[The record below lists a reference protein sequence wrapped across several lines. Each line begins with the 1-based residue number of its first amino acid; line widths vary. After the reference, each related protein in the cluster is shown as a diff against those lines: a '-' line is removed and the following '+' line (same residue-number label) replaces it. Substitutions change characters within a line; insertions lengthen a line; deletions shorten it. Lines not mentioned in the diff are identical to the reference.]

1 MADSAGQRA
10 GGQGTGGDQGPEDQ
24 GSAHQRSAED
34 WTGPGL
40 FTVAPGV
47 HRIPLPL
54 PNDGLRAVNVY
65 AIESGDDLVLV
76 DAGWA
81 LAETG
86 GLLDEALDRIGRNSA
101 EITRCLVTHV
111 HRDHYTMAVILRRRF
126 GTHVALGIGDRP
138 SLTAAADA
146 GRENMSEH
154 VRRMERAGA
163 EPVIRALRAG
173 FAGALPEPED
183 LWEQPDEWVKDQATI
198 KLDGR
203 QLRAVATPGHTQGH
217 TVFADLERNLL
228 FAGDHVLPHIT
239 PSVGF
244 EAVVA
249 ELPLG
254 DYLRSLRLVLELP
267 DMRLLPAH
275 GPVMDTTH
283 ARVHALLAHHEDRLS
298 ACLDRIGAGAHT
310 AYETALALPWTR
322 RGRRFSELDPFNQM
336 LAVLETGVH
345 LDLLVA
351 QGRLTRESTGPL
363 VSYALPGPAAR

>member
-1 MADSAGQRA
+1 MADSAGQGA
-10 GGQGTGGDQGPEDQ
+10 GSQGQPDPGTG
-24 GSAHQRSAED
+24 D
-34 WTGPGL
+34 WTEPGL

-86 GLLDEALDRIGRNSA
+86 GLLDAALDRIGRTSA
-101 EITRCLVTHV
+101 QITRCLVTHV

-126 GTHVALGIGDRP
+126 GTQVALGIGDRP
-138 SLTAAADA
+138 SLAAAGDA
-146 GRENMSEH
+146 GRQNMSEH
-154 VRRMERAGA
+154 VLRMERAGA
-163 EPVIRALRAG
+163 GPVIRALRAAFG
-173 FAGALPEPED
+173 SAPAERND
-183 LWEQPDEWVKDQATI
+183 VWEQPDEWLKDQASI
-198 KLDGR
+198 PLGGR
-203 QLRAVATPGHTQGH
+203 DLLAVATPGHTQGH
-217 TVFADLERNLL
+217 TVFADLGQDLL

-254 DYLRSLRLVLELP
+254 DYLRSLRLMLDLP
-267 DMRLLPAH
+267 DLRLLPAH
-275 GPVMDTTH
+275 GPVTETTH
-283 ARVHALLAHHEDRLS
+283 ARVHALLAHHEDRLN
-298 ACLDRIGAGAHT
+298 ACLERIRAGAHT
-310 AYETALALPWTR
+310 AYEAALALPWTR
-322 RGRRFSELDPFNQM
+322 RGRRFGELDPFNQM

-351 QGRLTRESTGPL
+351 QGRLARTATSQL
-363 VSYALPGPAAR
+363 VTYALPGPAAS

>member
-1 MADSAGQRA
+1 MADSAGS
-10 GGQGTGGDQGPEDQ
+10 G
-24 GSAHQRSAED
+24 D
-34 WTGPGL
+34 WTEPGL

-54 PNDGLRAVNVY
+54 PHDGLRAVNVY

-86 GLLDEALDRIGRNSA
+86 GLLDGALDRIGRNSS

-138 SLTAAADA
+138 SLTALGEPGLED
-146 GRENMSEH
+146 MSEH
-154 VRRMERAGA
+154 VLRMERAGA
-163 EPVIRALRAG
+163 EPVIRALREAFG
-173 FAGALPEPED
+173 DTRPPRENV
-183 LWEQPDEWVKDQATI
+183 WEQPDEWLKDQASI
-198 KLDGR
+198 ALGGR
-203 QLRAVATPGHTQGH
+203 ELRAVATPGHTQGH
-217 TVFADLERNLL
+217 TVFADLAHNLL
-228 FAGDHVLPHIT
+228 FAGDHVLPRIT

-244 EAVVA
+244 EAVMA

-254 DYLRSLRLVLELP
+254 DYLRSLRLMLDLP

-283 ARVHALLAHHEDRLS
+283 ARVHALLAHHEDRLN
-298 ACLDRIGAGAHT
+298 ACLERIAAGAHT
-310 AYETALALPWTR
+310 AYEAALALPWTR

-336 LAVLETGVH
+336 FAVLETGVH

-351 QGRLTRESTGPL
+351 QRRLARTAAGEL
-363 VSYALPGPAAR
+363 VTYAVPGPVAS

>member
-1 MADSAGQRA
+1 MADSAG
-10 GGQGTGGDQGPEDQ
+10 TGE
-24 GSAHQRSAED
+24 
-34 WTGPGL
+34 WTEPGL

-65 AIESGDDLVLV
+65 AIESGDALVLV

-86 GLLDEALDRIGRNSA
+86 GLLDAALDRIGRNSA

-138 SLTAAADA
+138 SLTAAADVE
-146 GRENMSEH
+146 RENMAEH
-154 VRRMERAGA
+154 VLRMERAGA
-163 EPVIRALRAG
+163 EPVIRALHAAFRNA
-173 FAGALPEPED
+173 PPPRTD
-183 LWEQPDEWVKDQATI
+183 VWEQPDEWLKAETSIQ
-198 KLDGR
+198 LDGR
-203 QLRAVATPGHTQGH
+203 ELQAVPTPGHTQGH
-217 TVFADLERNLL
+217 FVFADLGSGML

-244 EAVVA
+244 EGVMA

-254 DYLRSLRLVLELP
+254 DYLRSLKLMLDLP
-267 DMRLLPAH
+267 DLRLLPAH
-275 GPVMDTTH
+275 GPVTGTTH
-283 ARVHALLAHHEDRLS
+283 ARVHALLAHHEERLS
-298 ACLDRIGAGAHT
+298 ASLGRIEAGAHT
-310 AYETALALPWTR
+310 AYEAAQELPWTR
-322 RGRRFSELDPFNQM
+322 RGRRFSDLDPFNQM

-345 LDLLVA
+345 LDLLVT
-351 QGRLTRESTGPL
+351 QGRLSRDSTDKL
-363 VSYALPGPAAR
+363 VTYALPGAAAR

>member
-1 MADSAGQRA
+1 MADSAGQGA
-10 GGQGTGGDQGPEDQ
+10 G
-24 GSAHQRSAED
+24 D
-34 WTGPGL
+34 WTEPGL

-86 GLLDEALDRIGRNSA
+86 GLLDAALDRIGRHSA

-138 SLTAAADA
+138 SLTVASEA
-146 GRENMSEH
+146 GRENMTEH
-154 VRRMERAGA
+154 VRRMKRAGA
-163 EPVIRALRAG
+163 EPVIRALRAAFG
-173 FAGALPEPED
+173 TAPPERDD
-183 LWEQPDEWVKDQATI
+183 LWEMPDEWLKDQVTI
-198 KLDGR
+198 KLGGR
-203 QLRAVATPGHTQGH
+203 ELRAVATPGHTQGH
-217 TVFADLERNLL
+217 TVFADLAHNLL
-228 FAGDHVLPHIT
+228 FAGDHVLPRIT

-244 EAVVA
+244 EAVMG

-254 DYLRSLRLVLELP
+254 DYLRSLRLMLDLP

-275 GPVMDTTH
+275 GPVTDTTH
-283 ARVHALLAHHEDRLS
+283 ARVHALLAHHEDRLN
-298 ACLDRIGAGAHT
+298 ACLDRVQAGAHT
-310 AYETALALPWTR
+310 AYEVALALPWTR
-322 RGRRFSELDPFNQM
+322 RARRFSELDPFNQM
-336 LAVLETGVH
+336 LAVLEIGVH

-351 QGRLTRESTGPL
+351 QGRLARTAAGELMT
-363 VSYALPGPAAR
+363 YALPGPAAG

>member
-1 MADSAGQRA
+1 MLMADSAGS
-10 GGQGTGGDQGPEDQ
+10 G
-24 GSAHQRSAED
+24 D
-34 WTGPGL
+34 WTEPGL

-54 PNDGLRAVNVY
+54 PHDGLRAVNVY

-86 GLLDEALDRIGRNSA
+86 GLLDAALDRIGRNSA

-126 GTHVALGIGDRP
+126 GTQVALGIGDRP
-138 SLTAAADA
+138 SLTAL
-146 GRENMSEH
+146 GENGLEDMSEH
-154 VRRMERAGA
+154 VLRMERAGA
-163 EPVIRALRAG
+163 EPVIRALREAFG
-173 FAGALPEPED
+173 DTPPERENV
-183 LWEQPDEWVKDQATI
+183 WEQPDEWLKDQATI
-198 KLDGR
+198 QLSGR
-203 QLRAVATPGHTQGH
+203 ELRAVATPGHTQGH
-217 TVFADLERNLL
+217 MVFADAGANLL
-228 FAGDHVLPHIT
+228 FAGDHVLPRIT

-244 EAVVA
+244 EAAIA

-254 DYLRSLRLVLELP
+254 DYLRSLRLVLDLP

-275 GPVMDTTH
+275 GPVTDTTH
-283 ARVHALLAHHEDRLS
+283 ARVHALLAHHEDRLN
-298 ACLDRIGAGAHT
+298 ACLERIEAGAHT
-310 AYETALALPWTR
+310 AYEAALALPWTR

-336 LAVLETGVH
+336 FAVLETGVH

-351 QGRLTRESTGPL
+351 QGRLARTAAEEL
-363 VSYALPGPAAR
+363 VTYAVPGPAAS

>member
-1 MADSAGQRA
+1 MSMADSAGHDA
-10 GGQGTGGDQGPEDQ
+10 GGQGTG
-24 GSAHQRSAED
+24 D
-34 WTGPGL
+34 WTEPGL

-65 AIESGDDLVLV
+65 AIESGDSLVLV

-81 LAETG
+81 LAGTG
-86 GLLDEALDRIGRNSA
+86 GLLDAALDRIGRHSG

-126 GTHVALGIGDRP
+126 GTRVALGIGDRP
-138 SLTAAADA
+138 SLTAAGEP

-154 VRRMERAGA
+154 VLRLERAGA
-163 EPVIRALRAG
+163 GPVIRALRGDSGDAP
-173 FAGALPEPED
+173 PEPED
-183 LWEQPDEWVKDQATI
+183 VWEQPDEWLKDQATI
-198 KLDGR
+198 QLGGR
-203 QLRAVATPGHTQGH
+203 DLRAVATPGHTQGH
-217 TVFADLERNLL
+217 TVFADLGHNLL

-254 DYLRSLRLVLELP
+254 DYLRSLRMMLDLP

-275 GPVMDTTH
+275 GPVTDTTH
-283 ARVHALLAHHEDRLS
+283 ARVHALLAHHEDRLN
-298 ACLDRIGAGAHT
+298 ACLERIEAGAHT
-310 AYETALALPWTR
+310 AYEAAMALSWTR

-336 LAVLETGVH
+336 LAVMETGVH
-345 LDLLVA
+345 LDLLVV
-351 QGRLTRESTGPL
+351 QGRLAREATRTL
-363 VSYALPGPAAR
+363 VTYSLPGPAAR

>member
-1 MADSAGQRA
+1 MTDSAGS
-10 GGQGTGGDQGPEDQ
+10 G
-24 GSAHQRSAED
+24 D
-34 WTGPGL
+34 WTELGL

-54 PNDGLRAVNVY
+54 PHDGLRAVNVY

-86 GLLDEALDRIGRNSA
+86 GLLDAALDRIGRNSS

-126 GTHVALGIGDRP
+126 GIHVALGIGDRP
-138 SLTAAADA
+138 SLTALSETGLED
-146 GRENMSEH
+146 MSEH
-154 VRRMERAGA
+154 VLRMERAGA
-163 EPVIRALRAG
+163 EPVIRALREAFG
-173 FAGALPEPED
+173 DTPPRRENV
-183 LWEQPDEWVKDQATI
+183 WEQPDEWLKDQASI
-198 KLDGR
+198 ALGGR
-203 QLRAVATPGHTQGH
+203 ELRAVATPGHTQGH
-217 TVFADLERNLL
+217 TVFADLAHNLL
-228 FAGDHVLPHIT
+228 FAGDHVLPRIT

-244 EAVVA
+244 EAVMA

-254 DYLRSLRLVLELP
+254 DYLRSLRLMLDLP

-283 ARVHALLAHHEDRLS
+283 ARVHALLAHHEDRLN
-298 ACLDRIGAGAHT
+298 ACLERIAAGAHT
-310 AYETALALPWTR
+310 AYQAALALPWTR

-336 LAVLETGVH
+336 FAVLETGVH

-351 QGRLTRESTGPL
+351 QRRLARTATGEL
-363 VSYALPGPAAR
+363 VTYAVPGPAAS